1 MSLTGLTEPV
11 NDCQK
16 TLVPCFRTVGKF
28 RINPQSEMGLRAPQ
42 RIGIDGFVLQLQV
55 IVELAFVLAEM
66 MDHLEQ
72 PVA

>member
-1 MSLTGLTEPV
+1 
-11 NDCQK
+11 
-16 TLVPCFRTVGKF
+16 
-28 RINPQSEMGLRAPQ
+28 MGLRAPQ